1 MRRKHRA
8 HVSNLQAPSS
18 PRDLRTRWHTPK
30 SRDRLPSE
38 NLERRSHS
46 LPAIPFRIPYI
57 RRCRTHI
64 IRTKMKKPL
73 LPMAVHIIINLRLR
87 RLQRSSAR
95 SLLTARTAMIP
106 RRPSHQESLR
116 IMGIHLPCIGMDHT
130 AAAWA
135 APLSTPT
142 QPSSSQEL
150 ARLFTILMQSAT
162 ASPCVCHPSRAPSVD
177 TAMRILRSPNSTPLA
192 ASNPSAHHFPQR
204 VPSYHREEQSAIPA
218 VTAAAAAATRPSRP
232 RVMPHA
238 IPKFIHRRRASG
250 APLLDARRSSRAPI
264 T

>member
-1 MRRKHRA
+1 
-8 HVSNLQAPSS
+8 
-18 PRDLRTRWHTPK
+18 
-30 SRDRLPSE
+30 
-38 NLERRSHS
+38 
-46 LPAIPFRIPYI
+46 
-57 RRCRTHI
+57 
-64 IRTKMKKPL
+64 
-73 LPMAVHIIINLRLR
+73 MAVHIIINLRLR
-87 RLQRSSAR
+87 RPQHSSAR

-106 RRPSHQESLR
+106 RHPSPQEILR
-116 IMGIHLPCIGMDHT
+116 IMDIHLPCIGMGHT

-142 QPSSSQEL
+142 QRNSSQEL

-162 ASPCVCHPSRAPSVD
+162 ASPCVCHPSRTPGVD
-177 TAMRILRSPNSTPLA
+177 IAMRILRSPNSTPLA
-192 ASNPSAHHFPQR
+192 PNPSAHHFPQR

-238 IPKFIHRRRASG
+238 IPRSIRRRRASG